1 MAMIYEIPRGSLETG
16 PMSLD
21 YDSGLV
27 TIQYYDA
34 GGVEIFPTVMA
45 TISVSRTLS
54 GENFKQIYA
63 QALHQWAFEGPAGR
77 LRVALTGTGAT
88 TAALKIWRGDDAGSG
103 IPSGA
108 FSGLRAMTFQNYI
121 EANVKNGV
129 QYEIA
134 SDNLALAIGGNIDTI
149 FTTGANPVVIKS
161 RIVKFNGTH
170 LTTRVYRA
178 PTYTGGTITPYF
190 NLNDRNP
197 VAGTVV
203 IRAGATVSAVGTEF
217 GAPTF
222 DIGSTNIGNT
232 SVSTY
237 TTLGIE
243 RILAPNTTYLQ
254 RITNDSSAIQ
264 EVTSYLS
271 WFEGNT
277 DLPLA

>member
-1 MAMIYEIPRGSLETG
+1 MAMIYEMQRGVLESVL
-16 PMSLD
+16 MSLD
-21 YDSGLV
+21 YDSGLAS
-27 TIQYYDA
+27 IQYYNA
-34 GGVEIFPTVMA
+34 GGAEITPTGVA
-45 TISVSRTLS
+45 TISVSPTQT
-54 GENFKQIYA
+54 GENFKAVYPSA
-63 QALHQWAFEGPAGR
+63 NGQWGFDGPCAR
-77 LRVALTGTGAT
+77 LRVSLAGTNAV
-88 TAALKIWRGDDAGSG
+88 TARVVIWRGDDSSSG

-170 LTTRVYRA
+170 LTTRVYRT

-254 RITNDSSAIQ
+254 RITNDSPAIQ